1 MTETEQGKVLW
12 SDQVE
17 EEMPSE
23 GVYDFEENI
32 TIVNIGGRTFR
43 KANVARK
50 RCTAPLVLSCI
61 YIFTE
66 LQHQHAK
73 DLDIKRKTMSVK
85 AMRYL
90 SYPFSTRKIRRE
102 GCHILYLS
110 TCPISF
116 ISS

>member
-50 RCTAPLVLSCI
+50 RCCAPVLACTYS
-61 YIFTE
+61 FTE

-73 DLDIKRKTMSVK
+73 DLYIKKKTSSVR
-85 AMRYL
+85 AMRYP
-90 SYPFSTRKIRRE
+90 SCQFSTRKIQRE

-110 TCPISF
+110 TYPIYF

>member
-50 RCTAPLVLSCI
+50 RCCAPLSLLVLIS
-61 YIFTE
+61 
-66 LQHQHAK
+66 LQTRS
-73 DLDIKRKTMSVK
+73 INTRKTW
-85 AMRYL
+85 
-90 SYPFSTRKIRRE
+90 
-102 GCHILYLS
+102 
-110 TCPISF
+110 ISRGRL
-116 ISS
+116 